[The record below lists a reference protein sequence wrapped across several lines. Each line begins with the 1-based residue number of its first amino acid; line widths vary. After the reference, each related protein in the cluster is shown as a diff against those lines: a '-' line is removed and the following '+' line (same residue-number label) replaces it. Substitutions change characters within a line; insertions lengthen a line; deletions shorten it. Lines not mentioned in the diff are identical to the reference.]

1 MNSFCPASGSEGEWK
16 EARVRLEAYL
26 RALQLAHL
34 EQQERVVV
42 AVLRQAAIIHAQQ
55 PAESPTTIVMN
66 KIQEASEQWIA
77 RVVGCGEHVSVSGFV
92 SLFATDAAKKWP
104 AAFLDAEIPPDFQDV
119 LRESHVR
126 AAPDLNISRMV
137 PEPFANPLQDAITL
151 SAPLAELAKNKAPL
165 LARVFAVSL
174 SWLSI
179 WWGNKP
185 R

>member
-1 MNSFCPASGSEGEWK
+1 MNSFCPTSGSEGEWK
-16 EARVRLEAYL
+16 EARARLEAYL
-26 RALQLAHL
+26 QALQLAPPKQE
-34 EQQERVVV
+34 EQIVG
-42 AVLRQAAIIHAQQ
+42 AVLQQVAIKHAQQ
-55 PAESPTTIVMN
+55 PAESPTTLVMGE
-66 KIQEASEQWIA
+66 IQHALEQWIMKA
-77 RVVGCGEHVSVSGFV
+77 VGCGEHDSVSGFV

-104 AAFLDAEIPPDFQDV
+104 AAFLDTEIPPDFQQV

-126 AAPDLNISRMV
+126 AAPDLKVSRMV
-137 PEPFANPLQDAITL
+137 PEPFANPLQDAIAL

-165 LARVFAVSL
+165 MARVFAVSL